1 MKINRLIY
9 LVLMIGSG
17 VFASYYG
24 GNISYALFYLSILIP
39 IISFLYTIYVYSRFK
54 IYQSMGSNRIVK
66 GDWTQYTMVIT
77 NEDYITF
84 RNIKVNFL
92 SDKSSIEAADRIIEY
107 SLIPSESD
115 GLETR
120 IKCNYRGEYVVGVDS
135 VEITDFL
142 YLFQITYP
150 LKTRL
155 RVLVLPRIVQLE
167 RLSIALKEHDEK
179 NPLSSS
185 NMAEESLDTEI
196 RKYFPGDE
204 GKRIH
209 WKASARMHELISRKY
224 QYIPKAEI
232 AIFIDLA
239 KINEDELKVIKAED
253 KIIESVLAITN
264 YYTLR
269 RIKSSITY
277 DMNGKKLVTI
287 TSKSDFNAFYK
298 DCAKIYFKSDIPVH
312 ILLQDGMQ
320 NGRED
325 LYLIVVTHS
334 LTKELYL
341 TLVQAVSNGHPVS
354 VLFIS
359 DDVSEDTTR
368 IVDGMKQTGVRIIQ
382 IMSEDEISSVL
393 SDGGEGGSSC

>member
-185 NMAEESLDTEI
+185 NMVEESLDTEI

-232 AIFIDLA
+232 AIFMDLA